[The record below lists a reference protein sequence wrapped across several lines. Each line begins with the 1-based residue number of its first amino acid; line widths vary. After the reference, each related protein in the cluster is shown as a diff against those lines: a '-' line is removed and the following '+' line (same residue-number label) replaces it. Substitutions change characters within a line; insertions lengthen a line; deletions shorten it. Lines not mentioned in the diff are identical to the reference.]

1 MNKPIINRTF
11 IGGEYSTVV
20 LGNVIETMWFGDDG
34 SQRVVGRT
42 IIDPVVIAR
51 RHIEEDE
58 AR

>member
-1 MNKPIINRTF
+1 MNKPIINRR

-34 SQRVVGRT
+34 TERVVSRT
-42 IIDPVVIAR
+42 VIDPAVIAR

-58 AR
+58 A